1 MYKTK
6 LSLAL
11 ICTILMNVGCAQPIS
26 HELKAIV
33 KNNDLCI
40 YTDNKNTYLDPVN
53 YFIVF
58 VGEYKPTQKF
68 ESIYDKTYQG
78 KGVKFPIKSEDC
90 LSIPASVFE
99 DKKVYD
105 INLESNKNFSK
116 LICIS
121 KKKNILSAKAVSP
134 EDTTCN

>member
-11 ICTILMNVGCAQPIS
+11 ISTTLMNVGCAQPIIQ
-26 HELKAIV
+26 ELKVTV
-33 KNNDLCI
+33 KNNDVCI
-40 YTDNKNTYLDPVN
+40 YTDNEHTYLGPDN

-58 VGEYKPTQKF
+58 VGEYKPTQEFKN
-68 ESIYDKTYQG
+68 IYDKTYHG
-78 KGVKFPIKSEDC
+78 RDTKFPIKSEEC

-99 DKKVYD
+99 DTKVYD
-105 INLESNKNFSK
+105 VNLESNKNFSE

-121 KKKNILSAKAVSP
+121 KKKNILNVKVVSP

>member
-1 MYKTK
+1 MYKIK

-26 HELKAIV
+26 HELKVTVI
-33 KNNDLCI
+33 NNDVCI
-40 YTDNKNTYLDPVN
+40 YTDNEHTYLEPDN

-58 VGEYKPTQKF
+58 VGEYKPTQEFK
-68 ESIYDKTYQG
+68 SIYDKTYQG
-78 KGVKFPIKSEDC
+78 EEEKFPIKSEDC
-90 LSIPASVFE
+90 LSIPASVFK

-105 INLESNKNFSK
+105 VNLESNKNFSQ

-121 KKKNILSAKAVSP
+121 KKKNILNAKVVSP
-134 EDTTCN
+134 EDSTCN